1 MEPAVELANRAQC
14 TAAIVPIDAVV
25 ADEQKSAAAV
35 APTAA
40 SSATRQDDG
49 CSEAASGPVII
60 DCTAG
65 WCDTTES
72 DLHDGSAAQS
82 ASYDDPSG
90 VPRSATAAG
99 TVRQAGLAIEDA
111 TSAVPAALGT
121 STQATASTPAH
132 TAGQTGF
139 VAKQPPPTAADTAV
153 LSQTVTSDTSTAAS
167 TAERPEIL
175 FGFKREVVR
184 CIANLSF
191 KNRAVQVDSH
201 AALQCTHTC
210 T

>member
-35 APTAA
+35 APTVA

-72 DLHDGSAAQS
+72 DFSSCELWT
-82 ASYDDPSG
+82 
-90 VPRSATAAG
+90 RSVAEWSMELRRDRSEPCR
-99 TVRQAGLAIEDA
+99 VRVVG
-111 TSAVPAALGT
+111 
-121 STQATASTPAH
+121 
-132 TAGQTGF
+132 
-139 VAKQPPPTAADTAV
+139 
-153 LSQTVTSDTSTAAS
+153 DTSRVVVVAVEAS
-167 TAERPEIL
+167 GAGATRIDA
-175 FGFKREVVR
+175 
-184 CIANLSF
+184 CIEPQLSEG
-191 KNRAVQVDSH
+191 NCAIRIGPTVQ
-201 AALQCTHTC
+201 LRGKKKK
-210 T
+210 